1 MSLSSSRVTLAV
13 ALSVSVST
21 FSGAACAA
29 GNELSEV
36 IVTSTAFH
44 GAPDDILHPV
54 VVLSGDALQQ
64 QIGSSLGETLAHQP
78 GISASYYGPAASRP
92 IIRGL
97 AGDRVL
103 VLEDGVSSLD
113 LSALSE
119 DHAVS
124 TEDAVARQIEII
136 KGPATLLYGSG
147 AVGGAINVVTRRI
160 PATLPGQA
168 ASGSVS
174 LRGDS
179 ASRLRAA
186 VGLLDLASDD
196 VTLHADGYTR
206 RSDDVTVPG
215 GRIANSDSRGTGGS
229 VGASLLNEA
238 GYAGVSIG
246 ALNENYGIP
255 QAAGSAAGGPRID
268 MKQTRLALRA
278 EQGLGDGALE
288 RVAIAATHSN
298 YDHSELESDGTVGT
312 QFTQRGTELRLAL
325 DHLLG
330 DFKGTVGAQYRLID
344 FSAGGTAPTFVPQS
358 ITQTTGLFAFEQ
370 YALGRLSFEAG
381 LRGESQTITPAAS
394 SALAKHQ
401 TTSVSGSLGALW
413 RINQPLSL
421 AVNLTHSE
429 RPPSAPELYAK
440 GAHDATQQYI
450 VGDAT
455 LGKESAMAY
464 DLTLRG
470 NGTLHWELSAYL
482 NQFHD
487 YIYLAPTVASN
498 GGLPVFD
505 YRQADAR
512 FTGFEAQV
520 TVPLVGDGAARLD
533 LNLAADYVRG
543 QLTNGANLPQLPPL
557 HAGGELQGSY
567 GDWTATLSAWRY
579 LAQNDIATFETPTD
593 GYTLLGAT
601 VSHRWT
607 LGRGSLL
614 SFLNGSNLGDQLA
627 RRSTSPLKAIAPLPG
642 RSVTLGLR
650 LAL

>member
-1 MSLSSSRVTLAV
+1 MSLSYPRVTLAV

-21 FSGAACAA
+21 FSGTTCAA
-29 GNELSEV
+29 GTELSEV

-103 VLEDGVSSLD
+103 MLEDGVSALD

-160 PATLPGQA
+160 PATLPGQSA
-168 ASGSVS
+168 GGSFS

-206 RSDDVTVPG
+206 RSDDVTVPN
-215 GRIANSDSRGTGGS
+215 GRIANSDSRGSGGS

-268 MKQTRLALRA
+268 MKQTRLALRG
-278 EQGLGDGALE
+278 EQGLGEGALQ
-288 RVAIAATHSN
+288 RIAISATHSN
-298 YDHSELESDGTVGT
+298 YDHSELEDDGTVGT

-330 DFKGTVGAQYRLID
+330 DFKGTIGTQYRLID
-344 FSAGGTAPTFVPQS
+344 FSAGGTAPAFVPQS

-394 SALAKHQ
+394 TTLPKHQ
-401 TTSVSGSLGALW
+401 TNSVSGSLGALW
-413 RINQPLSL
+413 RINEPLSL

-429 RPPSAPELYAK
+429 RPPSAPELYAN

-455 LGKESAMAY
+455 LGKESALAY

-470 NGTLHWELSAYL
+470 NGALHWELSAYL

-487 YIYLAPTVASN
+487 YIYLAPTAQVNA
-498 GGLPVFD
+498 GLPVFD

-520 TVPLVGDGAARLD
+520 TVPLISTGAARLD

-557 HAGGELQGSY
+557 HGGGELQGSY
-567 GDWTATLSAWRY
+567 GNWTATLSAWRY
-579 LAQNDIATFETPTD
+579 LAHNDIATFETPTD

-607 LGRGSLL
+607 LGQGSLL
-614 SFLNGSNLGDQLA
+614 TFLNGSNLGDQLA

-642 RSVTLGLR
+642 RSVTVGLR

>member
-1 MSLSSSRVTLAV
+1 MSLSYPRVTLAV
-13 ALSVSVST
+13 ALSVSLST
-21 FSGAACAA
+21 LSSTACAA
-29 GNELSEV
+29 GTELSEV

-78 GISASYYGPAASRP
+78 GITASYYGPAASRP

-147 AVGGAINVVTRRI
+147 AVGGAVNVVTRRI
-160 PATLPGQA
+160 PATLPGQSA
-168 ASGSVS
+168 GGSFS

-186 VGLLDLASDD
+186 VGLLDLTSED

-206 RSDDVTVPG
+206 RSDDVTVPD

-229 VGASLLNEA
+229 VGASLFNEA

-268 MKQTRLALRA
+268 MKQTRLALRG
-278 EQGLGDGALE
+278 EQRLGEGALQ
-288 RVAIAATHSN
+288 RIAISATHSN
-298 YDHSELESDGTVGT
+298 YEHAELEDDGTVGT
-312 QFTQRGTELRLAL
+312 QFTQRGTELRLTL

-330 DFKGTVGAQYRLID
+330 DFKGTVGTQYRSID
-344 FSAGGTAPTFVPQS
+344 FSASGAAPAFVPQS

-370 YALGRLSFEAG
+370 VALGRISLEAG
-381 LRGESQTITPAAS
+381 VRGDVQTITPAAS
-394 SALAKHQ
+394 AALPKHQ

-413 RINQPLSL
+413 RINKPLSL
-421 AVNLTHSE
+421 AVNLTRSE
-429 RPPSAPELYAK
+429 RPPSAPELFAD
-440 GAHDATQQYI
+440 GAHEATQQYV
-450 VGDAT
+450 VGDAA
-455 LGKESAMAY
+455 LGKESALAY

-470 NGTLHWELSAYL
+470 TGALQWELSAYL
-482 NQFHD
+482 NQFQN
-487 YIYLAPTVASN
+487 YIYLAPTAAQN
-498 GGLPVFD
+498 DGLPVFD

-520 TVPLVGDGAARLD
+520 TLPLISTGAARLD

-567 GDWTATLSAWRY
+567 GNWNATLSAWRY
-579 LAQNDIATFETPTD
+579 LAQNDIATYETPTD

-601 VSHRWT
+601 LSHRWT
-607 LGRGSLL
+607 LGQGSLL
-614 SFLNGSNLGDQLA
+614 TFINGSNLGDQVA

-642 RSVTLGLR
+642 RSVTVGLR